1 MRYTTSPA
9 FRLTPKSGG
18 GPPRG
23 DPSKLKYRPPWW
35 QFPVVASTLAVF
47 MVYFF
52 TLREEND
59 VDYVIENGD
68 EEEPAAAYERH
79 LLVRALGIL
88 GDQGDAGARA
98 RVRARLAELDR
109 EKRARLEAR
118 GFAIPKAQ

>member
-1 MRYTTSPA
+1 M
-9 FRLTPKSGG
+9 
-18 GPPRG
+18 
-23 DPSKLKYRPPWW
+23 
-35 QFPVVASTLAVF
+35 VASTLATF

-88 GDQGDAGARA
+88 DQGDDAGARA